1 MDTFYTVLMSNKRYY
16 LNKHTY
22 LDKLAK
28 YKKLVIC
35 LPYCIWHCT
44 VTSTYNACYNST
56 IKLKGSFLQI
66 VSRVIWYNDKRAIWT
81 ENSIFKKRHFSVL
94 FWNFWKSYI
103 QYISDIFTVY
113 IWYIIMYNHILILIL
128 FLLRL
133 HFSCQSMSG

>member
-35 LPYCIWHCT
+35 LPYCIWHRT

-56 IKLKGSFLQI
+56 IKLKGSFPQI
-66 VSRVIWYNDKRAIWT
+66 VSRVIWYDDKRAIWT
-81 ENSIFKKRHFSVL
+81 ENSIFKKEAFFSSIL
-94 FWNFWKSYI
+94 RFLKILHS
-103 QYISDIFTVY
+103 VY
-113 IWYIIMYNHILILIL
+113 IWYIYSIYLIYNHILILIL

-133 HFSCQSMSG
+133 NFSCQPMSG